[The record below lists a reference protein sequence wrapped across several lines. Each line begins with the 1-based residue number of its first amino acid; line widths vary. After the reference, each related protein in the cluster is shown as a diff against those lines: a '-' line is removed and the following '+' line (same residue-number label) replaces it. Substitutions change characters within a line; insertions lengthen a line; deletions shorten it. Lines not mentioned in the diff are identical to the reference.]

1 MSNMGSFNLGYWL
14 YMNEVSGTGNVTTRT
29 GRINSLGRELRS
41 RGYAGQVVPHDV
53 FSSLLYKY
61 KLTDIT
67 QSEIRHIEEEWL

>member
-14 YMNEVSGTGNVTTRT
+14 YMSEAEGVNNITTRT

-41 RGYAGQVVPHDV
+41 RGYAGRVVPHDV